1 MKNRLPLI
9 ELSGTPRRMGEL
21 FGEACR
27 EQTRELFDCR
37 MQAAISFA
45 IVHGRRRFEC
55 QQVLDIA
62 GQCLPIT
69 EQYDPAGYEE
79 FVGIAR
85 GAGLTPAELFVT
97 NGLTDLRDVLA
108 FSSDVTPSP
117 AAIKA
122 PGGEGCSSFIV
133 ASDRAANGNLLLG
146 QTWDLIADN
155 LPFVMLVR
163 RKPVHGPSTL
173 SLTLT
178 GCLTL
183 IGMNS
188 EGLAVGNTNLRTHD
202 ARIGLQYLSILHK
215 AINSRS
221 LDDAAH
227 AVENAPRSA
236 AHYYYLA
243 DASGRAMGLECSATR
258 CHRFVVDSG
267 VFVHCNHALDGSI
280 GDLECKNA
288 IDRSTCARQPRL
300 ATLLAAHT
308 SAIDVQHMR
317 ANLSDHHGGDDAI
330 CRHAAM
336 PTDVGTNAAV
346 IMSPRT
352 REFHA
357 CKAQPCIGSWV
368 SHCV

>member
-1 MKNRLPLI
+1 MKNELPLI
-9 ELSGTPRRMGEL
+9 ELSGAPRRMGEL

-45 IVHGRRRFEC
+45 IVHGRRRFAG

-62 GQCLPIT
+62 EQCLPIT
-69 EQYDPAGYEE
+69 QQYDAAGYEE
-79 FVGIAR
+79 FMGIAR

-97 NGLTDLRDVLA
+97 NGLTDLRDILA
-108 FSSDVTPSP
+108 FSSEVTPSP
-117 AAIKA
+117 AASA
-122 PGGEGCSSFIV
+122 PGGEGCSSFII
-133 ASDRAANGNLLLG
+133 APDRAANGKLLLG
-146 QTWDLIADN
+146 QNWDLIADN
-155 LPFVMLVR
+155 LPFVVLVR
-163 RKPVHGPSTL
+163 RKPNDGPSTL

-227 AVENAPRSA
+227 AVETAPRSA

-243 DASGRAMGLECSATR
+243 DASGRAIGLECTATR
-258 CHRFVVDSG
+258 CHRFNADKG
-267 VFVHCNHALDGSI
+267 IFVHCNHALHESTAE
-280 GDLECKNA
+280 LECRNA
-288 IDRSTCARQPRL
+288 IDSSTCARQPRL
-300 ATLLAAHT
+300 ATLLESNGAP
-308 SAIDVQHMR
+308 IDVRHLR
-317 ANLSDHHGGDDAI
+317 ASLSDHAGGADAI
-330 CRHAAM
+330 CRHATT
-336 PTDVGTNAAV
+336 PTEVGTNAAV
-346 IMSPRT
+346 IMSPQT
-352 REFHA
+352 GELHA
-357 CKAQPCIGSWV
+357 CKAQPCIGKWATHHV
-368 SHCV
+368 